1 MENLHT
7 EEISFLAKL
16 INVDRYKNMSRQ
28 HLESLRTILYAF
40 AYNRKPNKKFTSKS
54 KMKSTPNPKVK
65 GNLSLNLLCL
75 NPFQLT

>member
-28 HLESLRTILYAF
+28 HLESLHTILYAF
-40 AYNRKPNKKFTSKS
+40 AYNPKPNKKFTSKP
-54 KMKSTPNPKVK
+54 KMKSTPNPTVK

>member
-28 HLESLRTILYAF
+28 HLESLHTILYAF
-40 AYNRKPNKKFTSKS
+40 AYNPKPNKKFTSKP